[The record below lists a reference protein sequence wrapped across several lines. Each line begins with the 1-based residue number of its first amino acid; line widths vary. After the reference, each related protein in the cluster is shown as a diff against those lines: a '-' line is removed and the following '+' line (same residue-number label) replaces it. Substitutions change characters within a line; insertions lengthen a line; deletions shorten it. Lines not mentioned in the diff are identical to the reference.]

1 MSREK
6 VFAAYKGD
14 KFISVGTLKEL
25 SKELNTKISTLRFHS
40 KPIYFS
46 RTKEETS
53 LRLYRVEE
61 D

>member
-1 MSREK
+1 MSK
-6 VFAAYKGD
+6 QKIFAVYKGD

-25 SKELNTKISTLRFHS
+25 SKELNMKIDTLRFHS
-40 KPIYFS
+40 KPVYFK

-53 LRLYRVEE
+53 LRLYEVEE